1 MEIKQLT
8 RRQLFTMKNR
18 KNLETKVRKFWEA
31 TKNAD
36 LVVEYI
42 VAIIVRNALVASDFS
57 LPCQDVVRDLLFQ
70 AEPSETLRQFSPFF
84 KDYLD
89 ESEWSNVIKR
99 LFKNENAYYKATK
112 KMRVHKNSLKNLG
125 SAVLVD
131 NYDSYTLVS
140 IFEDT
145 NGKKHTWKL
154 RDADPSNTLEE
165 TRGILRILTTLTIF
179 EKGDVRQFAKFLDCE
194 FRGTTTLYSTK
205 QPKEQLES
213 VQNSVAEPT
222 KTKTDTS
229 IEKVLVDGMDL
240 SVLTKGE
247 LIILLKGIFEEAEA
261 AMLEESFDEPEEGF
275 EKLPAD
281 LPIGNKTNIESR
293 IVPDEKDSQQQETLS
308 TLAKPK
314 NDLIPSLAAG
324 AILEDGTEKPP
335 KFDTPVKPNGK
346 KLSKKDRKLLD
357 NFNQRKKK
365 PRK

>member
-42 VAIIVRNALVASDFS
+42 VAILVRNALVASDFS
-57 LPCQDVVRDLLFQ
+57 LFCQDVVQDLLFQ
-70 AEPSETLRQFSPFF
+70 SEPSETLRKFSPFF

-89 ESEWSNVIKR
+89 DGEWGNVIKR

-112 KMRVHKNSLKNLG
+112 KMRVHKNSLKNRG
-125 SAVLVD
+125 SAVLAD

-165 TRGILRILTTLTIF
+165 TRRILSVLTSLTIF
-179 EKGDVRQFAKFLDCE
+179 EKGDVRQFAKFVDCD
-194 FRGTTTLYSTK
+194 FKGTTTIYSTK
-205 QPKEQLES
+205 QPKEQEQS
-213 VQNSVAEPT
+213 VQNSVVEPT
-222 KTKTDTS
+222 KTKADTS

-247 LIILLKGIFEEAEA
+247 LIMLLKGIFEEAEA
-261 AMLEESFDEPEEGF
+261 VMLEETSDEPEEGF
-275 EKLPAD
+275 EKLPTD
-281 LPIGNKTNIESR
+281 LPIGSKTNIESR
-293 IVPDEKDSQQQETLS
+293 IVPDEKDSQQQKPLS
-308 TLAKPK
+308 TLSKPK

-324 AILEDGTEKPP
+324 AILEEGTEKLP
-335 KFDTPVKPNGK
+335 KVETPVKPNGK

-365 PRK
+365 HRK

>member
-70 AEPSETLRQFSPFF
+70 AEPSETLRKFSPFF
-84 KDYLD
+84 KDHLD
-89 ESEWSNVIKR
+89 DGEWGNVIKR

-112 KMRVHKNSLKNLG
+112 KMRIHEGNLKNRG
-125 SAVLVD
+125 SAVLAD

-165 TRGILRILTTLTIF
+165 TKRILNILTTLTIF
-179 EKGDVRQFAKFLDCE
+179 QKSDVRQFAKFLDCE
-194 FRGTTTLYSTK
+194 FKGTTTIYSTK

-213 VQNSVAEPT
+213 VQNSVVEPS
-222 KTKTDTS
+222 KMKADTS
-229 IEKVLVDGMDL
+229 AERVLVDGFDL
-240 SVLTKGE
+240 SSLTKGE
-247 LIILLKGIFEEAEA
+247 LIMLLKGIFEEAEA
-261 AMLEESFDEPEEGF
+261 AMSEETSGEPEEGF

-281 LPIGNKTNIESR
+281 LPIGSKTNIESR
-293 IVPDEKDSQQQETLS
+293 IVPDEKDSQQQEP
-308 TLAKPK
+308 AH
-314 NDLIPSLAAG
+314 
-324 AILEDGTEKPP
+324 
-335 KFDTPVKPNGK
+335 
-346 KLSKKDRKLLD
+346 
-357 NFNQRKKK
+357 
-365 PRK
+365 

>member
-70 AEPSETLRQFSPFF
+70 AEPSETLRKFSPFF

-89 ESEWSNVIKR
+89 ESEWINVIKR

-112 KMRVHKNSLKNLG
+112 KMRIHEGNLKNRG
-125 SAVLVD
+125 SAVLAD

-140 IFEDT
+140 VFEDT

-165 TRGILRILTTLTIF
+165 TKRILNILTTLTIF
-179 EKGDVRQFAKFLDCE
+179 QKGDARQFAKFLDCE
-194 FRGTTTLYSTK
+194 FKGTTTLYSTK

-213 VQNSVAEPT
+213 VQNSAKELT
-222 KTKTDTS
+222 QMNADTNV
-229 IEKVLVDGMDL
+229 EKVLVDGMDL

-247 LIILLKGIFEEAEA
+247 LIMLLKGIFEEAEA
-261 AMLEESFDEPEEGF
+261 AMSAEISDEAEESF
-275 EKLPAD
+275 EKLPTD
-281 LPIGNKTNIESR
+281 LTVGNKTNIESR
-293 IVPDEKDSQQQETLS
+293 IVPDEKGNQQQEPQS

-314 NDLIPSLAAG
+314 NDLIPSLVAG
-324 AILEDGTEKPP
+324 AILEEGTEKSP
-335 KFDTPVKPNGK
+335 KVDKPVKPNGK
-346 KLSKKDRKLLD
+346 KLSKKDRQLLKKY
-357 NFNQRKKK
+357 NQGKKK
-365 PRK
+365 HRK

>member
-36 LVVEYI
+36 LVVEYF

-89 ESEWSNVIKR
+89 ESEWISVIKR

-112 KMRVHKNSLKNLG
+112 KMRVHKNSLKNRG

-165 TRGILRILTTLTIF
+165 TKRILNILTTLTIF
-179 EKGDVRQFAKFLDCE
+179 QKDDVRQFAKFLDCE
-194 FRGTTTLYSTK
+194 FKGTTTLYSTK
-205 QPKEQLES
+205 QPKEQEQS

-222 KTKTDTS
+222 KTKADTS
-229 IEKVLVDGMDL
+229 SEKVLVDGMDL

-261 AMLEESFDEPEEGF
+261 AMLEESSDKAEEGF

-293 IVPDEKDSQQQETLS
+293 IVPEEKGNQQQEPLS
-308 TLAKPK
+308 TLEKPK
-314 NDLIPSLAAG
+314 SDLIPTLAAG
-324 AILEDGTEKPP
+324 AILEEGTEKPP
-335 KFDTPVKPNGK
+335 KVDTPVKPNGK